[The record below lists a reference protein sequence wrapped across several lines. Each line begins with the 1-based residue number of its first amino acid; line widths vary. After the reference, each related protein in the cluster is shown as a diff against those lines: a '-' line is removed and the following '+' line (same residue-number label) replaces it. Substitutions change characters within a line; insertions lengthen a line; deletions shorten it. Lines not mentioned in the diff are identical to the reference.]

1 MCKLT
6 YLDVCNCVVCTVF
19 VAFKLIEY
27 EHFTLFWTIGGH
39 FLTEDDIPALAG
51 LLNKSLYREMALS
64 MRKRS
69 HIFLS

>member
-1 MCKLT
+1 M
-6 YLDVCNCVVCTVF
+6 
-19 VAFKLIEY
+19 I
-27 EHFTLFWTIGGH
+27 TLFWTIGGH